1 MTQDQMTPTES
12 VAEFAARARAW
23 LADNLPAIDPESPP
37 PAPRDNEDAWKRARE
52 LQKRLYEGGF
62 AGICFP
68 REYGGLG
75 LDYAYQKAFDAESLR
90 YEMPLILNTPTFT
103 ICCAT
108 LLDTG
113 TEDQKRQHI
122 GAALRGDEVLVQ
134 LLSEPSGGSDLAGV
148 ITRAERQGDRWV
160 INGAKTWS
168 TSAFAADYGLCLAR
182 TDWDVP
188 KHEGLTMFLVPIH
201 HPGIT
206 LRHITMLSGSKEF
219 CEEFLDGVDVG
230 DDAVVGEVNGGW
242 AVASR
247 QLYHERRAVGQGSEF
262 ASGSGSE
269 GGNASPIDY
278 VSLTEKT
285 GQADNERVREMAG
298 RVLVHRAVAEQL
310 IDHVFR
316 NVRDGVLPPAAG
328 TLIRLF
334 HSETVTLDMDTA
346 LAISGAASV
355 VGQIGEGLETGL
367 RYLSR
372 QNVAIG
378 GGTTEMARNVIGER
392 VLGFPREYA
401 ADRGVPFNQVRHG
414 QTR

>member
-1 MTQDQMTPTES
+1 MTPTES

-23 LADNLPAIDPESPP
+23 LAQHMPTIDPDCPP
-37 PAPRDNEDAWKRARE
+37 PAPRDDERAWARARE
-52 LQKRLYEGGF
+52 LQGRLYEGGF

-75 LDYAYQKAFDAESLR
+75 LDYEYQKAFDAESLG

-113 TEDQKRQHI
+113 TEEQKKQHI
-122 GAALRGDEVLVQ
+122 AAALRGDEVLVQ

-148 ITRAERQGDRWV
+148 ITRAERHGDRWV

-182 TDWDVP
+182 TNWDVP
-188 KHEGLTMFLVPIH
+188 KHEGLTMFLVPIA
-201 HPGIT
+201 HPGVT
-206 LRHITMLSGSKEF
+206 LRRITMLSGSTEF

-230 DDAVVGEVNGGW
+230 DDAVVGAVDGGW

-269 GGNASPIDY
+269 GGNANPVDF
-278 VSLTEKT
+278 VDLADKT
-285 GQADNERVREMAG
+285 GRAGEARVREMAG
-298 RVLVHRAVAEQL
+298 RALVHRAVAEQL
-310 IDHVFR
+310 IAHVYR
-316 NVRDGVLPPAAG
+316 SVRDGALPPAAG

-334 HSETVTLDMDTA
+334 HSETVTLDVDTA
-346 LAISGAASV
+346 LAIAGAAGV
-355 VGQIGEGLETGL
+355 VGERGNGLETGL

-372 QNVAIG
+372 QTVAIG

-401 ADRGVPFNQVRHG
+401 WIFHRMWSSGVSL
-414 QTR
+414 T

>member
-1 MTQDQMTPTES
+1 MTHDQTPTES
-12 VAEFAARARAW
+12 VAEFAARARVW
-23 LADNLPAIDPESPP
+23 LADNMPPIDPDSPP
-37 PAPRDNEDAWKRARE
+37 AAPRDDEDAWKRARE

-75 LDYAYQKAFDAESLR
+75 LDYAYQKAFDDESLC
-90 YEMPLILNTPTFT
+90 YEMPLILNIPTFT

-113 TEDQKRQHI
+113 TEAQKKQHI
-122 GAALRGDEVLVQ
+122 AAALRGDEVLVQ

-148 ITRAERQGDRWV
+148 ITRAERRGDRWV

-182 TDWDVP
+182 TNWDVP
-188 KHEGLTMFLVPIH
+188 KHEGLTMFLVPID

-206 LRHITMLSGSKEF
+206 LRRITMLSGSTEF
-219 CEEFLDGVDVG
+219 CEEFFDGVDVG

-269 GGNASPIDY
+269 GGNANPIDY
-278 VSLTEKT
+278 VALLASA
-285 GQADNERVREMAG
+285 GQADNERLREMAG
-298 RVLVHRAVAEQL
+298 RALVHRMVAEQL
-310 IDHVFR
+310 IEHVSR
-316 NVRDGVLPPAAG
+316 NVGDGVLPPAAG

-334 HSETVTLDMDTA
+334 HAETVQVDVDTA
-346 LAISGAASV
+346 MAVAGAAGV
-355 VGQIGEGLETGL
+355 VGETGDGLEAGL
-367 RYLSR
+367 RYLVR
-372 QNVAIG
+372 QSVAIG

-414 QTR
+414 KD